1 MRQYA
6 FIGLGPL
13 AMSMLE
19 RISQVTDEIIVV
31 DKDVVLIDRVKELV
45 KTAFV
50 ADVTDEEALQKIL
63 PEEMDMAVV
72 DLSSDVEATLLV
84 THRLKKMGAHE
95 IIVKAESDEVSEI
108 LKVVGATRIIN
119 ADREAAARIVP
130 LVLSSTLYN
139 FIPIGGDLV
148 MAEVIVP
155 ELFAGKTL
163 VEADLRQKFG
173 VNVIAIRSE
182 NSTTYRNFDRDYRLA
197 SNDLLLVAGNEAD
210 VFAFSG
216 IPLKPTN
223 RQKTSSLSSLFKNP
237 LRSGKAGGQ

>member
-19 RISQVTDEIIVV
+19 RIAQVTDEIIVV
-31 DKDVVLIDRVKELV
+31 DKDAALIDRVKELV

-63 PEEMDMAVV
+63 PEDLDVAVV
-72 DLSSDVEATLLV
+72 DLSSDVEASLLV

-95 IIVKAESDEVSEI
+95 IIVKAQSDEVSEI
-108 LKVVGATRIIN
+108 LKVVGATRIVN
-119 ADREAAARIVP
+119 SDREAAARIVP

-155 ELFAGKTL
+155 ESLTGKTL
-163 VEADLRQKFG
+163 VEADLRQRFG

-197 SNDLLLVAGNEAD
+197 SNDLLLVAGNEGD
-210 VFAFSG
+210 VFSFSG

-223 RQKTSSLSSLFKNP
+223 RQKTSSISSLFRNP
-237 LRSGKAGGQ
+237 LRLGKAGGQ

>member
-6 FIGLGPL
+6 FIGLGQL

-63 PEEMDMAVV
+63 PEEMDVAVV

>member
-19 RISQVTDEIIVV
+19 RIAQVTDEIIVV
-31 DKDVVLIDRVKELV
+31 DKDAALIDRVKELV

-63 PEEMDMAVV
+63 PEDLVVAVV
-72 DLSSDVEATLLV
+72 DLSSDVEASLLV

-95 IIVKAESDEVSEI
+95 IIVKAQSDEVSEI
-108 LKVVGATRIIN
+108 LKVVGATRIVN
-119 ADREAAARIVP
+119 SDREAAARIVP

-155 ELFAGKTL
+155 ESLTGKTL
-163 VEADLRQKFG
+163 VEADLRQRFG

-197 SNDLLLVAGNEAD
+197 SNDLLLVAGNEGD
-210 VFAFSG
+210 VFSFSG

>member
-63 PEEMDMAVV
+63 PEEMDVAVV

>member
-19 RISQVTDEIIVV
+19 RIAQVTDEIIVV
-31 DKDVVLIDRVKELV
+31 DKDAALIDRVKELV

-63 PEEMDMAVV
+63 PEELDVAVV
-72 DLSSDVEATLLV
+72 DLSSDVEASLLV

-95 IIVKAESDEVSEI
+95 IIVKAQSDEVSEI
-108 LKVVGATRIIN
+108 LKVVGATRIVN
-119 ADREAAARIVP
+119 SDREAAARIVP

-148 MAEVIVP
+148 MAEVIVS
-155 ELFAGKTL
+155 ESLTGKTL
-163 VEADLRQKFG
+163 VEADLRQRFG

-197 SNDLLLVAGNEAD
+197 SNDLLLVAGNEGD
-210 VFAFSG
+210 VFSFSG

-223 RQKTSSLSSLFKNP
+223 RQKTSSISSLFRNP
-237 LRSGKAGGQ
+237 LRLGKAGGQ

>member
-19 RISQVTDEIIVV
+19 RIAQVTDEIIVV
-31 DKDVVLIDRVKELV
+31 DKDAALIDRVKELV

-63 PEEMDMAVV
+63 PEELDVAVV
-72 DLSSDVEATLLV
+72 DLSSDVEASLLV

-95 IIVKAESDEVSEI
+95 IIVKAQSDEVSEI
-108 LKVVGATRIIN
+108 LKVVGATRIVN
-119 ADREAAARIVP
+119 SDREAAARIVP

-155 ELFAGKTL
+155 ESLTGKTL
-163 VEADLRQKFG
+163 VEADLRQRFG

-197 SNDLLLVAGNEAD
+197 SNDLLLVAGNEGD
-210 VFAFSG
+210 VFSFSG

-223 RQKTSSLSSLFKNP
+223 RQKTSSISSLFRNP
-237 LRSGKAGGQ
+237 LRLGKAGGQ

>member
-19 RISQVTDEIIVV
+19 RIAQVTDEIIVV
-31 DKDVVLIDRVKELV
+31 DKDAALIDRVKELV

-63 PEEMDMAVV
+63 PEDLVVAVV
-72 DLSSDVEATLLV
+72 DLSSDVEASLLV

-95 IIVKAESDEVSEI
+95 IIVKAQSDEVSEI
-108 LKVVGATRIIN
+108 LKVVGATRIVN
-119 ADREAAARIVP
+119 SDREAAARIVP

-155 ELFAGKTL
+155 ESLTGKTL
-163 VEADLRQKFG
+163 VEADLRQRFG

-197 SNDLLLVAGNEAD
+197 SNDLLLVAGNEGD
-210 VFAFSG
+210 VFSFSG

-223 RQKTSSLSSLFKNP
+223 RQKTSSISSLFRNP
-237 LRSGKAGGQ
+237 LRLGKAGGQ